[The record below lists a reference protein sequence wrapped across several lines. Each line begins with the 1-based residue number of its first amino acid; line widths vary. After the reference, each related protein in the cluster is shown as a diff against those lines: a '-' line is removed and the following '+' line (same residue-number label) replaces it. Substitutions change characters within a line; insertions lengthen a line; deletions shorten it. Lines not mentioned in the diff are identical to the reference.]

1 MSSVGIFQL
10 REIPIGDLEKHG
22 THCIKVMVS
31 KIQSLLTLSYK
42 KGKKKHTHN
51 RHDLKSSITVKTQFK
66 LFNQKLQYY
75 YFI

>member
-31 KIQSLLTLSYK
+31 KIQNLLTLSYK
-42 KGKKKHTHN
+42 KGKKNTHD
-51 RHDLKSSITVKTQFK
+51 RHDLKSSIKVKTQFK